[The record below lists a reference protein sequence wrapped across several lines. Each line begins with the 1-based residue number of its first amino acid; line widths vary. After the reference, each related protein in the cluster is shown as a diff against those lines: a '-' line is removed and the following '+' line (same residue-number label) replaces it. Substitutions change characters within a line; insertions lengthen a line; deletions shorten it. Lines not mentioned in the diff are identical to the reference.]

1 MTQVADTAAPVTE
14 DEDDEESGTSSPS
27 RIDAYLPNRRD
38 ALYLLGGTLF
48 GGLVGYEAAGFT
60 SSQGAVAPD
69 RVDSTV
75 LTYKQARAALEEG
88 NARYVAGQP
97 LRPDQTLGRRA
108 AVATEQH
115 PFAAVLS
122 CADSRVA
129 PEVLFDQ
136 GLGDLFVVRSAGQV
150 VDRAVLGSL
159 QYGVE
164 HLAPPLLV
172 VLGHSGCGAVKATLE
187 AVKTKAKASGT
198 AIDDLVTAIKPAI
211 TEAEEIGTDE
221 KSFLDVAT
229 ALNVE
234 RVLEHLK
241 ADPVVGGAVAK
252 RKLKVVGAVYD
263 LATGSL
269 DWL

>member
-1 MTQVADTAAPVTE
+1 MTATTTAEAPETD
-14 DEDDEESGTSSPS
+14 DEDDDTPPSKSG
-27 RIDAYLPNRRD
+27 IDAYLPNRRD
-38 ALYLLGGTLF
+38 ALWMLGGTLL
-48 GGLVGYEAAGFT
+48 GGLVGFEAAGVSHGEAT
-60 SSQGAVAPD
+60 ATAPD
-69 RVDSTV
+69 RNDATV
-75 LTYKQARAALEEG
+75 LTYKQARAVLEEG
-88 NARYVAGQP
+88 NARYVAGMP
-97 LRPDQTLGRRA
+97 LRPDQTVGRRTA
-108 AVATEQH
+108 LVAGQH
-115 PFAAVLS
+115 PFAAILS

-164 HLAPPLLV
+164 HLTPPLLV
-172 VLGHSGCGAVKATLE
+172 VLGHSACGAVKATLE
-187 AVKTKAKASGT
+187 AVETKAKASGT
-198 AIDDLVTAIKPAI
+198 AIDDLVTAIKPSI
-211 TEAEEIGTDE
+211 IEAEEIGTDE
-221 KSFLDVAT
+221 KSMLDVAI

-234 RVLEHLK
+234 RVVESLK
-241 ADPVVGGAVAK
+241 EDHVVGEAVAK

>member
-1 MTQVADTAAPVTE
+1 MTAATEAEAPVTD
-14 DEDDEESGTSSPS
+14 DEDDDTPPSKSG
-27 RIDAYLPNRRD
+27 IDAYLPTRRD
-38 ALYLLGGTLF
+38 AFYLLGGTLI
-48 GGLVGYEAAGFT
+48 GGLVGYEAAGVT
-60 SSQGAVAPD
+60 AEKAAVAPD
-69 RVDSTV
+69 RNDAAV
-75 LTYKQARAALEEG
+75 LTYKQARAVLEEG
-88 NARYVAGQP
+88 NARYVAGRP
-97 LRPDQTLGRRA
+97 LRPDQTVGRRSALA
-108 AVATEQH
+108 AGQH

-150 VDRAVLGSL
+150 IDRAVLGSL

-164 HLAPPLLV
+164 HLGPPLLV
-172 VLGHSGCGAVKATLE
+172 VLGHSACGAVKATLE
-187 AVKTKAKASGT
+187 AVTTKAKASGT
-198 AIDDLVTAIKPAI
+198 AIDDLVAAIKPSI
-211 TEAEEIGTDE
+211 IEAEEIGTDE
-221 KSFLDVAT
+221 KAMLDVAI

-234 RVLEHLK
+234 RVVDSLK
-241 ADPVVGGAVAK
+241 EDHVVGEAVAK